1 MIEAARNRIN
11 SRSSAV
17 LYSATGIGAA
27 ILVGGL
33 IIVAVAKPATATPAY
48 AAQTKLACGRCHT
61 SPAGGGFTYQFWQSL
76 CRERTQ
82 TTQETVVKSRP
93 IPRQSKAAGSGVV
106 RLASDRPMHRV

>member
-1 MIEAARNRIN
+1 MIEAARNLIN

-48 AAQTKLACGRCHT
+48 AAQTKLACGRCHA
-61 SPAGGGFTYQFWQSL
+61 SPAGGGSL
-76 CRERTQ
+76 TNFG
-82 TTQETVVKSRP
+82 
-93 IPRQSKAAGSGVV
+93 KAFAANGHK
-106 RLASDRPMHRV
+106 LPKKQ

>member
-33 IIVAVAKPATATPAY
+33 IIVAVPKPATATPAY
-48 AAQTKLACGRCHT
+48 AAQTKLACGRCHA
-61 SPAGGGFTYQFWQSL
+61 SPAGGGSL
-76 CRERTQ
+76 TNFG
-82 TTQETVVKSRP
+82 
-93 IPRQSKAAGSGVV
+93 KAFAANGHK
-106 RLASDRPMHRV
+106 LPKKQ